1 LKIGKNFSNIIKMFN
16 IKPLKKIFYQAV
28 RFSIVGVFGV
38 LINYCVFLLAL
49 VFFRINYLI
58 SGVLGYMFAMVP
70 IFFLNRYWTFKS
82 NVSIFK
88 GLPIYVIINLIT
100 LSSHS
105 LIQFISKEY
114 LGVPEIYS
122 QGCGIFVS
130 VIISFIL
137 VRKLMKS
144 RI

>member
-1 LKIGKNFSNIIKMFN
+1 MFN
-16 IKPLKKIFYQAV
+16 IEFLKKTFYQAIK
-28 RFSIVGVFGV
+28 FSIVGVFGV
-38 LINYCVFLLAL
+38 LINYSVFLFAL
-49 VFFRINYLI
+49 IFFKIHYLI
-58 SGVLGYMFAMVP
+58 SGLLGYLFAAIP

-88 GLPIYVIINLIT
+88 GFPIYVIINLIT

-105 LIQFISKEY
+105 FIQYTSKEY
-114 LGVPEIYS
+114 LGVPEVYS
-122 QGCGIFVS
+122 QACGIFVS

-137 VRKLMKS
+137 VRKLMTS

>member
-1 LKIGKNFSNIIKMFN
+1 MFSIKS
-16 IKPLKKIFYQAV
+16 LKKIFYQAV

-49 VFFRINYLI
+49 VFFKIHYLI
-58 SGVLGYMFAMVP
+58 SGVLGYMFATVP

-88 GLPIYVIINLIT
+88 GLPIYVIITLIT

-114 LGVPEIYS
+114 FGVSEIYS

>member
-1 LKIGKNFSNIIKMFN
+1 MG
-16 IKPLKKIFYQAV
+16 
-28 RFSIVGVFGV
+28 
-38 LINYCVFLLAL
+38 
-49 VFFRINYLI
+49 YLI
-58 SGVLGYMFAMVP
+58 GGVP
-70 IFFLNRYWTFKS
+70 IFLLHRYWTFKS

-88 GLPIYVIINLIT
+88 GLPIYVIINFIT

-114 LGVPEIYS
+114 FGVPEIYS

>member
-1 LKIGKNFSNIIKMFN
+1 MFN
-16 IKPLKKIFYQAV
+16 IGFIKKTFYQV
-28 RFSIVGVFGV
+28 LKFSIVGIFGV
-38 LINYCVFLLAL
+38 LINYSIFLLAL
-49 VFFRINYLI
+49 IFFKIHYLV
-58 SGVLGYMFAMVP
+58 SGLLGYLFAAIP

-88 GLPIYVIINLIT
+88 GFPVYIVINLIT

-105 LIQFISKEY
+105 SIQYISKEY
-114 LGVPEIYS
+114 FNVPEVYS
-122 QGCGIFVS
+122 QACGIFVS

-144 RI
+144 KI

>member
-1 LKIGKNFSNIIKMFN
+1 MFN
-16 IKPLKKIFYQAV
+16 IKSLRQIFHQAV
-28 RFSIVGVFGV
+28 KFSIVGVLGV
-38 LINYCVFLLAL
+38 FINYCVFLLAL
-49 VFFRINYLI
+49 VLFDIHYLI
-58 SGVLGYMFAMVP
+58 SGLLGYLVAAVP

-88 GLPIYVIINLIT
+88 GFPIYIIINLIT

-105 LIQFISKEY
+105 SIQYMSKEY
-114 LGVPEIYS
+114 LGVPEVYS
-122 QGCGIFVS
+122 QACGIFVS

-144 RI
+144 EF

>member
-1 LKIGKNFSNIIKMFN
+1 MFN
-16 IKPLKKIFYQAV
+16 IKSLKKIFHQAI

-38 LINYCVFLLAL
+38 FINYCIFLLAL
-49 VFFRINYLI
+49 VIFEIHYLI
-58 SGVLGYMFAMVP
+58 SGLLGYLFAAVP

-88 GLPIYVIINLIT
+88 GFPIYIVINIIT

-105 LIQFISKEY
+105 SIQYISKEY
-114 LGVPEIYS
+114 FSVPEIYS
-122 QGCGIFVS
+122 QACGIFVS

-137 VRKLMKS
+137 VRNLMKS
-144 RI
+144 GI

>member
-1 LKIGKNFSNIIKMFN
+1 MFN

-38 LINYCVFLLAL
+38 LINYCVFILAL
-49 VFFRINYLI
+49 VFFKIHYLI
-58 SGVLGYMFAMVP
+58 SGVLGYMFATVP

-105 LIQFISKEY
+105 LIQFMKQNTPDIKKKDSWNTAYKNFLHISY
-114 LGVPEIYS
+114 FAGF
-122 QGCGIFVS
+122 IFLVS
-130 VIISFIL
+130 LIFY
-137 VRKLMKS
+137 LMKVEYAENS
-144 RI
+144 